1 MTSVAYIRLIIT
13 DAVKVGT
20 YTSHNLT
27 VIIVTLL
34 CFLNWPTTWSKA
46 AVHMLWANKRLRPS
60 TRPSWRKT
68 WFHIF
73 QRIRFLSVCCCPA
86 FQGIFCLLLVLMS
99 WALPPLW
106 SVLSFLSSFF
116 RNGSW
121 LFRISSILIGL
132 FILADSL
139 LTSCLYLSTRKVRLA
154 TKWGRWDPLSG
165 SGKPPTKRPELD
177 RRRDDSYF
185 KQHACDRS
193 IWLAKGDIRSVPSGG
208 QVYVKYISI
217 YMGQVY
223 IGFWK
228 LPPTVCVSRR
238 GSCQEVHYLQSD

>member
-1 MTSVAYIRLIIT
+1 MFTCTSILDQLHNTELCVLQFCRLWLHLLFSMTSVGVYRRHIIT

-86 FQGIFCLLLVLMS
+86 FQGIFCLLLSCFDVLG
-99 WALPPLW
+99 
-106 SVLSFLSSFF
+106 SST
-116 RNGSW
+116 SPVC
-121 LFRISSILIGL
+121 
-132 FILADSL
+132 SL
-139 LTSCLYLSTRKVRLA
+139 L
-154 TKWGRWDPLSG
+154 
-165 SGKPPTKRPELD
+165 
-177 RRRDDSYF
+177 
-185 KQHACDRS
+185 S
-193 IWLAKGDIRSVPSGG
+193 IIFL
-208 QVYVKYISI
+208 
-217 YMGQVY
+217 
-223 IGFWK
+223 
-228 LPPTVCVSRR
+228 
-238 GSCQEVHYLQSD
+238 

>member
-1 MTSVAYIRLIIT
+1 MFTCTSILDQLHNTELCVLQFCRLWLHLLFSMTSVGVYRRHIIT

-34 CFLNWPTTWSKA
+34 CFLNWPTVHMYRCTCCGPIKGWGLQQGRVGGKLGFTFSSGSGFCLFA
-46 AVHMLWANKRLRPS
+46 AVQLFKV
-60 TRPSWRKT
+60 
-68 WFHIF
+68 FF
-73 QRIRFLSVCCCPA
+73 VF
-86 FQGIFCLLLVLMS
+86 FYLVLMS

-132 FILADSL
+132 FILAASL

-154 TKWGRWDPLSG
+154 TK
-165 SGKPPTKRPELD
+165 
-177 RRRDDSYF
+177 
-185 KQHACDRS
+185 
-193 IWLAKGDIRSVPSGG
+193 
-208 QVYVKYISI
+208 
-217 YMGQVY
+217 
-223 IGFWK
+223 
-228 LPPTVCVSRR
+228 
-238 GSCQEVHYLQSD
+238 

>member
-73 QRIRFLSVCCCPA
+73 QRIRFLSVCCCPVDSVQL
-86 FQGIFCLLLVLMS
+86 FKVFFVFCYLVSTS
-99 WALPPLW
+99 WLLPPLRF
-106 SVLSFLSSFF
+106 VLSFLSSFF

-121 LFRISSILIGL
+121 MLRIPSMLIGL
-132 FILADSL
+132 FILAASL

-154 TKWGRWDPLSG
+154 TK
-165 SGKPPTKRPELD
+165 
-177 RRRDDSYF
+177 
-185 KQHACDRS
+185 
-193 IWLAKGDIRSVPSGG
+193 
-208 QVYVKYISI
+208 
-217 YMGQVY
+217 
-223 IGFWK
+223 
-228 LPPTVCVSRR
+228 
-238 GSCQEVHYLQSD
+238 